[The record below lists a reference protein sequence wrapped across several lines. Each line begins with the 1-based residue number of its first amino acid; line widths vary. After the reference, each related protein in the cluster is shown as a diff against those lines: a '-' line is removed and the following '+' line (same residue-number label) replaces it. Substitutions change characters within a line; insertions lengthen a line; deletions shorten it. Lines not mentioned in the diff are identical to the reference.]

1 MPVSHE
7 ISGLAKLI
15 FYLICCTASPMPLFQ
30 NAAYAFSVAQ
40 PDAPLP
46 DSKGEIAFAGRSN
59 AGKSSAIN
67 VLATQKRL
75 AFVSK
80 TPGRTQMINFFSL
93 GPGQFLV
100 DLPGYGF
107 AAAPGAIRARWDAL
121 LGDYLQT
128 RAALRG
134 LVVVMDIR
142 HPMTEL
148 DYRLIDFFRPTGK
161 PIHVL
166 LTKADKLSRSDS
178 QWSLLEVQKQLRQRS
193 PLYSAQLFS
202 SLKHTGLEQA
212 ERVCAGWLGLE
223 QKATAKPAAAPVGK
237 PRRNKNP
244 GESDFTKPGSRNKNP
259 RAKGG

>member
-1 MPVSHE
+1 
-7 ISGLAKLI
+7 
-15 FYLICCTASPMPLFQ
+15 MPLFQ

-40 PDAPLP
+40 PEAPLP

-67 VLATQKRL
+67 GLATQKRL
-75 AFVSK
+75 AFVSR

-107 AAAPGAIRARWDAL
+107 AAAPGAIRARWDSL
-121 LGDYLQT
+121 LGDYLKT

-148 DYRLIDFFRPTGK
+148 DCQLIDFFRPTGK

-166 LTKADKLSRSDS
+166 LTKADKVSRSDA
-178 QWSLLEVQKQLRQRS
+178 QLTLLQVQKQLARRS

-212 ERVCAGWLGLE
+212 EQVCAGWLGIE
-223 QKATAKPAAAPVGK
+223 QRARAKPRESPVRK
-237 PRRNKNP
+237 PGRNKNLR
-244 GESDFTKPGSRNKNP
+244 ESDFTKPGARNKKP
-259 RAKGG
+259 PG